1 MREKP
6 IMKAI
11 QVSYSN
17 TTGKFRAKAEGV
29 PAIFRSIEQGSGYT
43 SAKIAQELA
52 EKYNWLTFNGEVK
65 YRLEQAFLPNGDDV
79 FVFVE
84 LPPKEPASD
93 IRRDLRLLLE
103 KYKAQLVA
111 LNRND
116 HQPSIDVILK
126 IESTGKFPRDTLV
139 EFDYSVVNINDYELS
154 EEAIA
159 DE

>member
-1 MREKP
+1 
-6 IMKAI
+6 MKAI

-103 KYKAQLVA
+103 KYDARLVA
-111 LNRND
+111 VD
-116 HQPSIDVILK
+116 YTHQPSSDITIRLESAKTHGRDVL
-126 IESTGKFPRDTLV
+126 IEL
-139 EFDYSVVNINDYELS
+139 DYSVTDCNAYELS

-159 DE
+159 GV